1 MKSFFKN
8 KGPFDINFLIKKT
21 FFTEKFKHK
30 KTSVKNISTLKEA
43 RKTDITFF
51 VSKKYIDDLK
61 NTRAGFCIIKKN
73 DFENVNLKDTIPI
86 ISSNP
91 LLDFISIVS
100 QFYPEAT
107 KDNYNFKQ
115 SLKYKSL
122 NKRGT
127 FIDSSVKIGKK
138 FEIGINSTIKK
149 NVIIGNNVTIGSNCV
164 ISNSVI
170 GNNVRINDGTIIGKI
185 GYGFKY
191 INKKLCFIP
200 HVGHVQIG
208 NDVYIA
214 SNCSIDRGSFTNT
227 IINNNTMIDN
237 NVHIAHNVQIGS
249 NCYIAGQVGIAG
261 STIIGNNCMIGGQA
275 GVSGH
280 LRISDNV
287 HIGGHSG
294 VLGDLSSG
302 SKVMGFPAVP
312 VREFVKRRKNDW

>member
-8 KGPFDINFLIKKT
+8 KGPFDINFLINKT
-21 FFTEKFKHK
+21 SFTEKSKQK
-30 KTSVKNISTLKEA
+30 KTKVKDVSTLKEA
-43 RKTDITFF
+43 SKSDITFF
-51 VSKKYIDDLK
+51 ESKKYIDDLK
-61 NTRAGFCIIKKN
+61 KTNAGFCLIKKN
-73 DFENVNLKDTIPI
+73 DFEETNLSKTTPI

-91 LLDFISIVS
+91 LLDFVLIAT
-100 QFYPEAT
+100 QFYPDAT

-122 NKRGT
+122 NKKGT
-127 FIDSSVKIGKK
+127 YIDSNVKIGKK
-138 FEIGINSTIKK
+138 FEVGINSTIKK
-149 NVIIGNNVTIGSNCV
+149 NVIIGDNVSIGSNCV

-191 INKKLCFIP
+191 INKKLSFIP
-200 HVGHVQIG
+200 HIGHVEIG

-227 IINNNTMIDN
+227 IIKNNTMIDN
-237 NVHIAHNVQIGS
+237 NVHIAHNVSIGS
-249 NCYIAGQVGIAG
+249 YCYITGQVGIAG
-261 STIIGNNCMIGGQA
+261 STMIGDNCMIGGQS
-275 GVSGH
+275 GISGH
-280 LRISDNV
+280 LRIGDNV

-294 VLGDLSSG
+294 VLNDLKSG

-312 VREFVKRRKNDW
+312 IREFVKRRKNDW